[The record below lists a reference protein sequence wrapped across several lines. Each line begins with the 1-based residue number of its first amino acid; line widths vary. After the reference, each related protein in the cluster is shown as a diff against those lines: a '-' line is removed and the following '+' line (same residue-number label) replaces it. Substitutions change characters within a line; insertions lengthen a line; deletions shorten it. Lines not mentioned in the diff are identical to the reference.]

1 MFRGPSLQLF
11 KLFGIPVG
19 AHWTFLFALAWM
31 MLSGGGLIGLAFGLL
46 LFGSVLLHELGHSLV
61 AQRLRVPIEGID
73 LHLFGGVAKM
83 AGPPRSP
90 RDEMWIAI
98 AGPIVSLLLAVG
110 FSGWTFLQP
119 EAAPAWVSWIAG
131 ANWMLGLFNLLPAL
145 PMDGGRV
152 FRAWLSKRKGLS
164 EGTRLAVQANRFF
177 AVAMAVYG
185 LFAGNTWLLAMA
197 LLIWFMGSA
206 ELAQVRRHEILKRF
220 GFGDAWDPWAKYQR
234 AADRSRPTQRSAAT
248 SMRHSSK
255 VPNGRPLEPEVLE
268 PETEARISRAGYQ
281 RFEKDP
287 WGAWVVGTHNHNH
300 NHNHD

>member
-19 AHWTFLFALAWM
+19 AHWSFLFALAWM
-31 MLSGGGLIGLAFGLL
+31 MLSGGGLSGLAFGLL

-61 AQRLRVPIEGID
+61 ARRLRVPIEGIN

-83 AGPPRSP
+83 GGPPQSP
-90 RDEMWIAI
+90 HDEMWITI
-98 AGPIVSLLLAVG
+98 AGPIVSLLLAAG
-110 FSGWTFLQP
+110 FSGWTYLQP
-119 EAAPAWVSWIAG
+119 AEAPDWVPWIAG

-152 FRAWLSKRKGLS
+152 FRAWLAKRKGLS
-164 EGTRLAVQANRFF
+164 EGTRLAVRANRFF
-177 AVAMAVYG
+177 ALAMAGYG
-185 LFAGNTWLLAMA
+185 LFVGNTWLLAMA

-206 ELAQVRRHEILKRF
+206 ELAQVRRHEVLKRF

-234 AADRSRPTQRSAAT
+234 AADRSRPPQPRVSTHAPQT
-248 SMRHSSK
+248 TK
-255 VPNGRPLEPEVLE
+255 VPNGRTLEPEVLA
-268 PETEARISRAGYQ
+268 PESDARPARTGYQ

-287 WGAWVVGTHNHNH
+287 WGAWVVGS
-300 NHNHD
+300 HDRERD